1 MRLRFNVPFRLYK
14 PLGTKLAVQY
24 RVSVHHRIDIL
35 IAKLLLTTRLHC
47 DSGTGSAL
55 VWRQLRPKG
64 QASYKLH
71 WSYYPKVRILSPLLL
86 TEISALS
93 STSHAKSSAK
103 YRKLAESS
111 MEPFSLRYHKSSRN
125 VCQTVETQL
134 ILFGII
140 GRSVCPWTSSFR
152 KMDSP
157 VDRQLILWA
166 GTLSIVYCCPS
177 TGEWVS
183 SFLTEHQHIIG
194 HFSAITWC

>member
-140 GRSVCPWTSSFR
+140 LFGIWQRVVCVVQCEIKVCQRLDT
-152 KMDSP
+152 K
-157 VDRQLILWA
+157 
-166 GTLSIVYCCPS
+166 S
-177 TGEWVS
+177 TCTPAVK
-183 SFLTEHQHIIG
+183 T
-194 HFSAITWC
+194 

>member
-1 MRLRFNVPFRLYK
+1 MSNYASLLTRNNSNAWNMSMRLRFNVPFRLNK
-14 PLGTKLAVQY
+14 PLGTRLVVQY

-47 DSGTGSAL
+47 AL

-86 TEISALS
+86 TEISSLS
-93 STSHAKSSAK
+93 STSHAKRSAK

-134 ILFGII
+134 ILFGIWQ
-140 GRSVCPWTSSFR
+140 RVRCAMR
-152 KMDSP
+152 D
-157 VDRQLILWA
+157 
-166 GTLSIVYCCPS
+166 
-177 TGEWVS
+177 
-183 SFLTEHQHIIG
+183 
-194 HFSAITWC
+194 